1 MSKLQNKVIGAK
13 RWPRHLLMLIFYVI
27 HVENTR
33 NTIGYLHWETLQNTI
48 SFAEKNFGSNYTRSF
63 TVVINLVSILPIPD

>member
-1 MSKLQNKVIGAK
+1 MAK
-13 RWPRHLLMLIFYVI
+13 TPSNVNILCDSLFPIRT
-27 HVENTR
+27 VENTR
-33 NTIGYLHWETLQNTI
+33 NTIGYLHWETLQNTL